1 MIDGAFLTPISS
13 ASAKVSRKDTLFISV
28 CFLRAIIRSISVFRI
43 RSARQRPFFPLRN
56 FRAAGEG
63 RRGSCLRSGSGAF
76 RPDSGLADGRRVGT
90 PDKNNLFCPPCK
102 IFTPLFAGQTVRP
115 SDRQTARPPD
125 RRRRVVCGS
134 GLRSNER
141 CVWRTDSAIRICG
154 AGGPE
159 GYFCLSARS
168 FSSRSSEEMEE

>member
-43 RSARQRPFFPLRN
+43 RSARQRPLFPLRN

-102 IFTPLFAGQTVRP
+102 IFTPLFAGRAAGSP
-115 SDRQTARPPD
+115 ALCRMRQQAAVERKMRMADGFCHTH
-125 RRRRVVCGS
+125 
-134 GLRSNER
+134 LR
-141 CVWRTDSAIRICG
+141 C
-154 AGGPE
+154 GGPE
-159 GYFCLSARS
+159 GYFCLTARS

>member
-28 CFLRAIIRSISVFRI
+28 CFFRAIIRSISVFHI

-102 IFTPLFAGQTVRP
+102 IFTPLFAGR
-115 SDRQTARPPD
+115 AAD

-154 AGGPE
+154 AGCRKVIFVSRRGAFPVAA
-159 GYFCLSARS
+159 ARRWR
-168 FSSRSSEEMEE
+168 SRSS

>member
-90 PDKNNLFCPPCK
+90 PDKISYFCPPCK
-102 IFTPLFAGQTVRP
+102 IFTPLFAGRAAGSP
-115 SDRQTARPPD
+115 ASCRMRQRAAVERKMRMADGFCHTHLR
-125 RRRRVVCGS
+125 CG
-134 GLRSNER
+134 
-141 CVWRTDSAIRICG
+141 V
-154 AGGPE
+154 PE

>member
-28 CFLRAIIRSISVFRI
+28 CFLRAISRSISVFRI
-43 RSARQRPFFPLRN
+43 RSARPRPFFPLRN

-102 IFTPLFAGQTVRP
+102 IFTPLFAGQTAGSPALCRM
-115 SDRQTARPPD
+115 RQRAAVERKMRMADGFCHPHL
-125 RRRRVVCGS
+125 RCG
-134 GLRSNER
+134 
-141 CVWRTDSAIRICG
+141 V
-154 AGGPE
+154 PE